1 MVEKIKKILQNRD
14 VIIPGLLFY
23 NYRKLNMTA
32 DELIVVSYLLSV
44 DSSFNPKKISS
55 ELNLPLGDL
64 MDMLEHLKELDLVKI
79 ELKKVDNVRKEVID
93 TDGLYNKLVGLLID
107 DSPKKNKSQIY
118 DIFEKEFGR
127 TLSPIEYEIINAWQD
142 SNINEE
148 TIVLALKEAVY
159 NGVTNLRY
167 IDKILNEWGKKGIK
181 TQADLDNSRK
191 VSRPKQEEIPDIDY
205 DWLTDE
211 E

>member
-79 ELKKVDNVRKEVID
+79 ELKKVDN
-93 TDGLYNKLVGLLID
+93 
-107 DSPKKNKSQIY
+107 
-118 DIFEKEFGR
+118 
-127 TLSPIEYEIINAWQD
+127 EIINAWQD

>member
-167 IDKILNEWGKKGIK
+167 IDKILLSWKEKGYKSASDVRTSLKK
-181 TQADLDNSRK
+181 
-191 VSRPKQEEIPDIDY
+191 E
-205 DWLTDE
+205 DE
-211 E
+211 STPELFSYNCLEDE